1 MRLDVWLHK
10 VCLLKS
16 RSQAKN
22 GCRNGK
28 ILLEGKAVKESHS
41 LKPGERVTLIFPRR
55 ETELKVLELPAG
67 NVSKKDAPSYYELL
81 NETDRDTDLI

>member
-22 GCRNGK
+22 GCRSGK
-28 ILLEGKAVKESHS
+28 ILLEGKAVKESHN
-41 LKPGERVTLIFPRR
+41 LKVGERITLVFPRR
-55 ETELKVLELPAG
+55 ELELKVLELPTG
-67 NVSKKDAPSYYELL
+67 NVSKKDAPTYFKLL
-81 NETDRDTDLI
+81 SETDRDADLI